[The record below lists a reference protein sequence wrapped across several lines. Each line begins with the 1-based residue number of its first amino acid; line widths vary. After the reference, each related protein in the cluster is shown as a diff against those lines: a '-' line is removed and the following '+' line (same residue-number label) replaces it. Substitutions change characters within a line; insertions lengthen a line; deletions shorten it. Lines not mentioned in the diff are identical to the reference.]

1 MTDELQRKREL
12 NDGAR
17 ELLDNKA
24 FDAAILS
31 LRKRWFDQLLI
42 ADGIEKVVEYRAMI
56 KALEAIPAELTV
68 IMNDW
73 KMANR
78 QQQRHG

>member
-42 ADGIEKVVEYRAMI
+42 AEAIEKVVEYRAMI

>member
-1 MTDELQRKREL
+1 MTDLQKMREL
-12 NDGAR
+12 SDAAK

-31 LRKRWFDQLLI
+31 LRKRWFEQLL
-42 ADGIEKVVEYRAMI
+42 AAESIEKVVEYRAMI
-56 KALEAIPAELTV
+56 KTLEALPAELTV

-73 KMANR
+73 KMALNR
-78 QQQRHG
+78 QQRHG